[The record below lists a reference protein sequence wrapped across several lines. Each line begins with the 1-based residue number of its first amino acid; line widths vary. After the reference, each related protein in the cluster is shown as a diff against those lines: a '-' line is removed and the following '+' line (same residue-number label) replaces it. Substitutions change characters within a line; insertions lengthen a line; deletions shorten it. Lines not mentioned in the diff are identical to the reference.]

1 MPTPLE
7 QLTTQAIALSPED
20 RARLADL
27 LLASLPD
34 GADEA
39 LGEDWDHEIQR
50 RVKAVESGSAR
61 LVSAEEVHA
70 EARKIYQR

>member
-7 QLTTQAIALSPED
+7 QLTSQAISLSPED

-34 GADEA
+34 EADEPLDEA
-39 LGEDWDHEIQR
+39 WDQEIQR
-50 RVKAVESGSAR
+50 RMKAIESGTVRLLSA
-61 LVSAEEVHA
+61 ADVHA